1 MRKIKKV
8 NTIEVKRCFAVA
20 ELIKQTK
27 GSNRHLGI
35 LPKEDFNKRLMK
47 IKLDIIKMS
56 EKELDKIVSY
66 NHKYEKRLISYN
78 NSDWYLGEFN
88 VKEAGV
94 WRRAG
99 GLPLNFTNNNLFET
113 AKNVKLSIKNNLNK
127 LEKRAKI
134 VIPNILNTN
143 VDYIQKE
150 KYLLPI
156 TFIGGTGTR
165 GRRRFKFKTK
175 LDIDDGCMRSIA
187 LTVSGKNKIKA
198 YIGFPKNNINIV
210 K

>member
-1 MRKIKKV
+1 MKKIRKV
-8 NTIEVKRCFAVA
+8 DTIDVKRCFAVA

-27 GSNRHLGI
+27 GNKYYLSI
-35 LPKEDFNKRLMK
+35 LSKEDFNKRLLNVK
-47 IKLDIIKMS
+47 SKVIKMT

-66 NHKYEKRLISYN
+66 NYKYKKRLISYS
-78 NSDWYLGEFN
+78 NSDWYMGEFDI
-88 VKEAGV
+88 KEAGV

-113 AKNVKLSIKNNLNK
+113 AKNVKFSIENNLNK
-127 LEKRAKI
+127 LEKRSKI
-134 VIPNILNTN
+134 VIPNILNIN

-156 TFIGGTGTR
+156 TFIGGTGTK
-165 GRRRFKFKTK
+165 GRRRLKVKTQ
-175 LDIDDGCMRSIA
+175 LDIDDGCMRSISLA
-187 LTVSGKNKIKA
+187 VSGKKIIRS
-198 YIGFPKNNINIV
+198 YIGFHKDNL